1 MQILY
6 AFGALLLSYLIG
18 SIPIG
23 WIIVKISTG
32 RDIRWIESGRT
43 GGTNVMRAAGFLAGL
58 LTGIGDI
65 AKGILAVS
73 VSRWLTPDGTLL
85 RQVIEIAGP
94 LLAIVGHNYSI
105 YLLERLESGKLVLRG
120 GAGGATCFGGA
131 VGLWA
136 PVALYVFPL
145 AAIIYIVVG
154 YASITTMSIAL
165 IATLVFALRAV
176 LELGPWHYVL
186 YGLISQVL
194 LVWALRP
201 NLQRLR
207 EGTERLHGLRVWLKK
222 AR

>member
-85 RQVIEIAGP
+85 RQVTEIAGP

-105 YLLERLESGKLVLRG
+105 YLLERLASGKLVLRG

-165 IATLVFALRAV
+165 RAV

-186 YGLISQVL
+186 YGLIAEVL

-207 EGTERLHGLRVWLKK
+207 QGTERLHGLRVWLKK